1 MNDTKLINNKPLT
14 KCSSNKGF
22 SGNSGILPRIK
33 ICVGGQ
39 GRSPHSLTTATLTR
53 YRVIV
58 EYSKPNKKIVSR
70 EKNKLL
76 KLVIYASFNDLLCIF
91 AQWKII
97 QAEKNT

>member
-1 MNDTKLINNKPLT
+1 MKVCGENRHLRQAAN
-14 KCSSNKGF
+14 
-22 SGNSGILPRIK
+22 
-33 ICVGGQ
+33 
-39 GRSPHSLTTATLTR
+39 R

>member
-1 MNDTKLINNKPLT
+1 M
-14 KCSSNKGF
+14 
-22 SGNSGILPRIK
+22 RIERAVLLNPAK
-33 ICVGGQ
+33 KRRWQ
-39 GRSPHSLTTATLTR
+39 AAKR

-58 EYSKPNKKIVSR
+58 ENSKPNKKIVSR

>member
-1 MNDTKLINNKPLT
+1 MRVLEQFA
-14 KCSSNKGF
+14 SSSLASKGSNGGWW
-22 SGNSGILPRIK
+22 SGHEI
-33 ICVGGQ
+33 
-39 GRSPHSLTTATLTR
+39 PHAAYPQR